1 MLQRKKK
8 AAFEA
13 AVKWIEAHSDTKRQD
28 ALLYIQSTAAF
39 VLNRV
44 ISSSS

>member
-1 MLQRKKK
+1 MERGTVPFHATKEKK

-28 ALLYIQSTAAF
+28 ALHSAL
-39 VLNRV
+39 
-44 ISSSS
+44 